1 MRATLASGSP
11 FFLLSRSGNPAEEGG
26 IAIREHLTTPCS
38 GVQTLRAGGPV
49 LGRVVQEEPARV
61 WTPCARGGASVVG
74 NPARELEFEETSHEQ
89 CSDVD
94 G

>member
-11 FFLLSRSGNPAEEGG
+11 FFLLSRGGNPAEEGG
-26 IAIREHLTTPCS
+26 IAIRGHLTTPCS

-49 LGRVVQEEPARV
+49 LGASCRRNLHESGPPAR
-61 WTPCARGGASVVG
+61 AVVPRSSG